1 MDKYILK
8 KNVSRKR
15 RWVTEMDDENKN
27 LNPTRGQYLSK
38 QSVSP
43 VKNES
48 DIRVYSKKSE
58 YLT

>member
-1 MDKYILK
+1 
-8 KNVSRKR
+8 
-15 RWVTEMDDENKN
+15 MDDENKN